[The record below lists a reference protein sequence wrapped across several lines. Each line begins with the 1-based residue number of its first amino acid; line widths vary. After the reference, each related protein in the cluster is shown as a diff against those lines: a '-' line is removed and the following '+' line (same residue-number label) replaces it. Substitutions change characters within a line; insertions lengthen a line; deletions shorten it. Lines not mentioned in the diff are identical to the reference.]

1 VAVRVARFRRQAVTD
16 EVGRHVFVGGSKWR
30 QGRRRGHRSGRRQLL
45 VVGAVV
51 QMVEEADGSVQAAM
65 ETGEAWPACL
75 GGDRGRGGA
84 AGACKGRRKP
94 ARHDWHVQ
102 AAVEANKAA
111 VEAAGH
117 GTAALRICTTQGGA
131 VGNGRSQYDAR
142 RHGGWWQRL
151 VGCPVAESGRLM
163 WRHVKA
169 GQCGALVQ

>member
-1 VAVRVARFRRQAVTD
+1 MARFRRQAVTD

-75 GGDRGRGGA
+75 GGARSREAAAHARAEAAGTGTRGG
-84 AGACKGRRKP
+84 G
-94 ARHDWHVQ
+94 
-102 AAVEANKAA
+102 ANKAA